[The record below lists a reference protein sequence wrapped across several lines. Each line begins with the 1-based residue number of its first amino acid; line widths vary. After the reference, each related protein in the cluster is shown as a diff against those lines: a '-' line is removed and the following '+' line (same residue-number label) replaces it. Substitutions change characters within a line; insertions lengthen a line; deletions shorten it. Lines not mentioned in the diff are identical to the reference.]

1 MARRALLLGVCIAIL
16 LPSLH
21 AQTDTPKLPIRRV
34 VLYKNGVGYFEH
46 LGRVRGNQ
54 SLAIDFNSAQL
65 NDVLQ
70 SLTTLDLGGGRIGN
84 VSFNSDAPLAQRLG
98 ALPLPIGENTTF
110 IELLGHL
117 RGARIELR
125 AGPRA
130 IAGRLLSVEQ
140 RPGAKDEPPLDV
152 VTLVTDAS
160 RIESMA
166 LSPSVSVRLV
176 DRELA
181 QEIANYLTALASNRS
196 ADRRRMTIAAVGAG
210 ERDVLVS
217 YISEVPVWKTTY
229 RIVLPSLSDV
239 KPQLQG
245 WAIVDN
251 TIGEDWDGVEL
262 SLMAGAPQSF
272 IQPLSQPL
280 YVSRPVV
287 EIARGL
293 TTTPQTHQPTLV
305 ADRAE
310 SLDAGVRSGISG
322 GVAGGL
328 LGGVGGGVGPGYNG
342 GDAVRRSQ
350 DSLTIKSAPMSAPSP
365 PPAYREKVEQVLAN
379 EQSAAEGES
388 VGDLF
393 EYRVSTPIT
402 VRKNESALVPI
413 VVAAVDVE
421 RVSLWNER
429 SGSRPLRSLWLTNTS
444 ALTLDAGSFTVLD
457 AATFAGEGL
466 VDVLKPGERRL
477 LSYAVDLGLQVESR
491 NGDESRRISHI
502 RIDRGDL
509 FERTEQRTRKV
520 YTVRNNDATPRT
532 VVIEHPIRPGWTLA
546 GDAKP
551 IESASTVHRF
561 SVAVPP
567 HTTTTLTVEER
578 RPIDAR
584 TSVSTATDE
593 QLAVIVRD
601 ARTDPAL
608 ERALAPIRAQ
618 KAEVARLVSIGGA
631 RSADVALIGKDQE
644 RLRENI
650 RSLKGSA
657 EERELLKR
665 YVSQLNAQED
675 RLAALTRERDEV
687 NARIV
692 QARAELE
699 RLIEALSIDLDV
711 ADRPLKSVGP
721 GGA

>member
-21 AQTDTPKLPIRRV
+21 AQSDTPKLPIRRV

-70 SLTTLDLGGGRIGN
+70 SLTTLDLSGGRIAN
-84 VSFNSDAPLAQRLG
+84 VSFNSEAPLAQRLG
-98 ALPLPIGENTTF
+98 ALPLPIGEKTTLMD
-110 IELLGHL
+110 LLDSL
-117 RGARIELR
+117 RGARLEVQS
-125 AGPRA
+125 GPRTTV
-130 IAGRLLSVEQ
+130 GRLLSVET
-140 RPGAKDEPPLDV
+140 RPADKDQPSRREM
-152 VTLVTDAS
+152 TLVTDGA
-160 RIESMA
+160 RLQTITLA
-166 LSPSVSVRLV
+166 PSVSVRLV

-181 QEIANYLTALASNRS
+181 EQVSAYLTLVASHRS
-196 ADRRRMTIAAVGAG
+196 EDRRRMTFAAVGG
-210 ERDVLVS
+210 GDRDVLVS

-229 RIVLPSLSDV
+229 RLVLPSDGAAR
-239 KPQLQG
+239 PQLQG

-287 EIARGL
+287 EVARGL
-293 TTTPQTHQPTLV
+293 MTTPQTHQPTLV
-305 ADRAE
+305 ADRSESVAE
-310 SLDAGVRSGISG
+310 VRGGIVGGITGGALGYASGSGSGLGPGVGA
-322 GVAGGL
+322 GVAGG
-328 LGGVGGGVGPGYNG
+328 VYPAASPR
-342 GDAVRRSQ
+342 AV
-350 DSLTIKSAPMSAPSP
+350 APPPP
-365 PPAYREKVEQVLAN
+365 PPAYREKIEQVLAN
-379 EQSAAEGES
+379 EQAAAEGES

-413 VVAAVDVE
+413 VVTGVDVE

-429 SGSRPLRSLWLTNTS
+429 TGSRPLRSLWLTNTS

-466 VDVLKPGERRL
+466 VDVVKPGERRL
-477 LSYAVDLGLQVESR
+477 LSYAADLGVQVESR
-491 NGDESRRISHI
+491 NGNESRRISRV

-509 FERTEQRTRKV
+509 VERTEQRTRKV
-520 YTVRNNDATPRT
+520 YTVRNNDATARV

-551 IESASTVHRF
+551 VETAATVHRF
-561 SVAVPP
+561 SVSVAA
-567 HTTTTLTVEER
+567 HTTATLTVEER
-578 RPIDAR
+578 RPIEAR

-593 QLAVIVRD
+593 QLAVIVKD

-608 ERALAPIRAQ
+608 EGALAPIRAQ
-618 KAEVARLVSIGGA
+618 KAEVARLVAIGSA
-631 RSADVALIGKDQE
+631 RSADIALIAKDQE

-650 RSLKGSA
+650 RSLKGST

-665 YVSQLNAQED
+665 YVSQLNQQED

-687 NARIV
+687 NARV
-692 QARAELE
+692 LQARAELA
-699 RLIEALSIDLDV
+699 RLVDALVVDV
-711 ADRPLKSVGP
+711 EIADAR
-721 GGA
+721 